1 MIKAGTKAEPEPEPE
16 PEPVPYEVPEGMALI
31 IASSNG
37 HGKITVSPEV
47 VEIGKDVTVV
57 IQPEDGYLLEE
68 VRINGKTAALHGRF
82 TLHNVTGYTRIEA
95 VFVPMESAEEWV
107 NPFTDIRESDWFYAD
122 VSYACR
128 KKWMNG
134 VGGGLFDP
142 QASLTRGTFVT
153 VLYRFALWPETHGNT
168 FRDVPAGIWYE
179 EPVAWA
185 SECGIVNGI
194 GDGLFGPN
202 NSITREQMATMVY
215 RFMKYCGYDLS
226 AEAGV
231 DLSGFA
237 DADRISDYAK
247 DAMRWAVGSGL
258 FKGRT
263 ATELAPGG
271 FATRAEIATVFR
283 RLEGL
288 LK

>member
-1 MIKAGTKAEPEPEPE
+1 M
-16 PEPVPYEVPEGMALI
+16 
-31 IASSNG
+31 
-37 HGKITVSPEV
+37 
-47 VEIGKDVTVV
+47 
-57 IQPEDGYLLEE
+57 
-68 VRINGKTAALHGRF
+68 ALHGRF
-82 TLHNVTGYTRIEA
+82 TLKVESPDVYIEA
-95 VFVPMESAEEWV
+95 VFAPMESAEAWV
-107 NPFTDIRESDWFYAD
+107 NPFTDIKESDWFYAD

-202 NSITREQMATMVY
+202 NPISREQMATMVY
-215 RFMKYCGYDLS
+215 RYMKYCGYDVS
-226 AEAGV
+226 AGDNV
-231 DLSGFA
+231 DLSVFA
-237 DADRISDYAK
+237 DADTISDYAR

-283 RLEGL
+283 RLENL